1 MAEKSRNLNKIDHT
15 DVVTFRSAPSTAATA
30 ATAPTADAPA
40 AVVEDKKF
48 KTRIESWLKDAET
61 DAEKAEEYLGKKREK
76 LKEVVGARKCKT
88 FGHSIFQCDQ
98 MLEQKAAY
106 IFPKVA
112 QTVP

>member
-15 DVVTFRSAPSTAATA
+15 DVVTFRSAPSTA

-88 FGHSIFQCDQ
+88 FHIS
-98 MLEQKAAY
+98 
-106 IFPKVA
+106 V
-112 QTVP
+112 